1 VNAWN
6 NGKPLGVPFF
16 GNKGSARE
24 FAKKGDKAKRL
35 AMIKRRHR
43 VWLRQQ
49 AEDTVPLEDESA
61 GGGSDEVW
69 FD

>member
-1 VNAWN
+1 MNAWN
-6 NGKPLGVPFF
+6 NGKPLGVPYF
-16 GNKGSARE
+16 GNKSARE

-35 AMIKRRHR
+35 ALIKRRHR

-49 AEDTVPLEDESA
+49 VEDTVPLEDEST
-61 GGGSDEVW
+61 GGGFGEVW